1 MVAFNPSERPS
12 IEDILNNEWLKEIN
26 NLTQEEENKLEKEV
40 FDYLDEIS
48 NKIREINSGITIS
61 EKRIKKD
68 IILEVVM
75 IQRLILMK
83 ILYQKKFLRIQ

>member
-83 ILYQKKFLRIQ
+83 ILYQEKFLRIQ